1 MSWRAVFA
9 VLRETARSM
18 VGIPSY
24 RAYVDHMRTAHPGEP
39 VMDYPTFF
47 KDRQDAR
54 FGAKG
59 GGRCC

>member
-1 MSWRAVFA
+1 MTWRAIFRFVRDA
-9 VLRETARSM
+9 AHSM

-24 RAYVDHMRTAHPGEP
+24 DAYVAHMRAVHPDQP
-39 VMDYPTFF
+39 VMDYSAFF
-47 KDRQDAR
+47 KDRQNAR